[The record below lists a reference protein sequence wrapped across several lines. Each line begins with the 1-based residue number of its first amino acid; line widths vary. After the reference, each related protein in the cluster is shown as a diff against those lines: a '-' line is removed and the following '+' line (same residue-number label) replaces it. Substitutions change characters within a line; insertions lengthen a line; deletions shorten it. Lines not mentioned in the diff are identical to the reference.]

1 MLFRQA
7 DRSPAA
13 HEVGY
18 ARLPSAQGGSDGR
31 PVTTRITASTG
42 QPTGSS
48 ALRAASKPSASRV
61 YCKALERLT
70 AAKARAR
77 PHHVAAAARV
87 LHGGALCFGLLDPV
101 SNIIANT
108 FFTPY
113 ENNNNNGVA
122 EAAAGELVEDLELRS
137 LVGLVTFL
145 TRFFPYLADCEAVS
159 YLLAADADA
168 LVAARIVVRDRR
180 MARFGSSDLAVA
192 EALEMSLKCAA
203 MAAGHPDPHRLVGAW
218 LAVSG
223 RLDAAVALLA
233 KVRRRRPSS
242 ILRRSLGKMQL
253 LADGRHRYSNS
264 NLSRPWQLAASR
276 RPHPRRRVQPRQSIS
291 ITPLKRVLLDAI
303 HGYYLAALARLPG
316 GELRRR
322 LHRSVLVA
330 GHCYGPL
337 ADPIANIIIN
347 AVWYDA
353 AFPPRA
359 HELELD
365 MVSTLSLHRIGT
377 RSMYGLVSFLCTRYH
392 RLDFRHAVR
401 LLVESDANLLLADPN
416 LDGAAVLRKEE
427 RRRRRGNNNSPWSV
441 VSTSSSSSRNALGLG
456 VLPATGVENAFKAA
470 AIAAKHP
477 HPEAQ
482 AKLLASCKK
491 LLGPSLSLLQSG
503 GQLTSADVRR
513 LARLLCPE
521 SPPSSDEQPLP
532 AFPLKEYLRVHTRIV
547 DKVVKALHACAPT
560 YELHVVCGVNEN
572 VSGPVYCLGGSSFA
586 PHKCY
591 RCHVNFLATPKE
603 GAAADRAPVLFFAEL
618 SNDEDDDGGGA
629 SGTLPLCCPV
639 SAPPPCAE
647 RVRCLFCDYVGIRIV
662 HPIETTFHGRQ
673 MEFENMVCGEDP
685 FDEDFNPALMQLYY
699 TNTKIVRHSRL
710 VANGVYSLKEDC
722 LYAESRD
729 DDDEEEEEGDQGVVY
744 GSDYDVYE

>member
-1 MLFRQA
+1 MALVCGTSNDMDHRIYGPSNGFQYPTRGEQA
-7 DRSPAA
+7 ESKS
-13 HEVGY
+13 
-18 ARLPSAQGGSDGR
+18 RLLAK
-31 PVTTRITASTG
+31 IHA
-42 QPTGSS
+42 
-48 ALRAASKPSASRV
+48 V

-70 AAKARAR
+70 AANARAR

-87 LHGGALCFGLLDPV
+87 LHGGALSSRV
-101 SNIIANT
+101 QSRA
-108 FFTPY
+108 
-113 ENNNNNGVA
+113 A
-122 EAAAGELVEDLELRS
+122 SSSAAAELVEDLERRS
-137 LVGLVTFL
+137 LTGLVTFL
-145 TRFFPYLADCEAVS
+145 TRLFPYLADCEAAS

-180 MARFGSSDLAVA
+180 MARFGSSDLAVR
-192 EALEMSLKCAA
+192 EALEMALKCAA

-233 KVRRRRPSS
+233 KVRRRCPASFS
-242 ILRRSLGKMQL
+242 NLGKLLL
-253 LADGRHRYSNS
+253 LADGRRRYSNS
-264 NLSRPWQLAASR
+264 NLWRPWQLAASR
-276 RPHPRRRVQPRQSIS
+276 RPHPRLRVQPHQSIS
-291 ITPLKRVLLDAI
+291 TTPLKRVLLDAI
-303 HGYYLAALARLPG
+303 HGYYLSALARLPG

-322 LHRSVLVA
+322 LHRSLLVA

-337 ADPIANIIIN
+337 ADPVANVVAN

-416 LDGAAVLRKEE
+416 LDAMTAAVLRKEK
-427 RRRRRGNNNSPWSV
+427 RRRRFHSPWSV
-441 VSTSSSSSRNALGLG
+441 AGTSSSSSRNALGLG
-456 VLPATGVENAFKAA
+456 VPPATGVEDAFKAA

-618 SNDEDDDGGGA
+618 SNDDDDDGGA

-673 MEFENMVCGEDP
+673 MEFEKMVRGEDP

-699 TNTKIVRHSRL
+699 TNTDIIRHSRL
-710 VANGVYSLKEDC
+710 IADGIYSLKEDC